1 MATSGTNDFNLQVDD
16 IIEESYERI
25 GMEVASGYD
34 ARTARRSLNLMLT
47 EWANRDITLWSV
59 ERRIIPCVV
68 GQAEYTLTTADVDV
82 MEVAVRINTT
92 DYVISRTSRNE
103 NLYVPDKTRGGRP
116 SQWMFYRTVPAQIVV
131 WPVPDRAM
139 SLVVDLFQFTEDVTA
154 SGQEVAMPRRFLPA
168 MVAGLA
174 YHLALK
180 KRPQMVGQM
189 KQLYEE
195 ALMHA
200 MNADSETN
208 SFTIRPSNGGR
219 WRP

>member
-16 IIEESYERI
+16 LIEESFERI

-47 EWANRDITLWSV
+47 EWVNRGITLWSV

-68 GQAEYTLTTADVDV
+68 GQAEYDLTTADVDV
-82 MEVAVRINTT
+82 MDVAVRINTS

-103 NLYVPDKTRGGRP
+103 NLYVPDKARAGKPT
-116 SQWMFYRTVPAQIVV
+116 QWFFDRTVPARIIV
-131 WPVPDRAM
+131 WPVPDRTM
-139 SLVVDLFQFTEDVTA
+139 SLVVDLFKFTEDVTA
-154 SGQEVAMPRRFLPA
+154 SGQDVAMPRRFLPA
-168 MVAGLA
+168 MAAGLA

-200 MNADSETN
+200 MSSDHETN
-208 SFTIRPSNGGR
+208 SFTIRPANGGR